1 MAWKQGTQRRMGL
14 QRTGRVWR
22 GTCPGCGERDSLVMT
37 RDTAYCEEWRPCDI
51 DKIAAAIMA
60 AQRYA

>member
-1 MAWKQGTQRRMGL
+1 MGL
-14 QRTGRVWR
+14 RRTGRVWR